1 MWIKKNIPIVLIIL
15 SACGSIKQTDNI
27 KVVNN
32 GNLKVSKITKLN
44 SVYVI
49 EAARNDSIFT
59 VIYPRVGGMNDN
71 DEIKKGH
78 AYGFELKK
86 IYPKENFISVIEVD
100 YYQIGNYR
108 IKLNE
113 RNHWSIYADT
123 TSLNNR

>member
-1 MWIKKNIPIVLIIL
+1 MWINKNKLIVLIIL
-15 SACGSIKQTDNI
+15 SACGSIKQNDNI
-27 KVVNN
+27 NVVNN
-32 GNLKVSKITKLN
+32 GDLKVSKITKLN

-49 EAARNDSIFT
+49 EANRNDSIFT
-59 VIYPRVGGMNDN
+59 IIYPRVGGVN

-78 AYGFELKK
+78 SYRFEIKK
-86 IYPKENFISVIEVD
+86 IYPKETFSSIMEVD

-123 TSLNNR
+123 TSLNTRL

>member
-1 MWIKKNIPIVLIIL
+1 MKININIPIVLIIL
-15 SACGSIKQTDNI
+15 SACGSIKQNDNI

-32 GNLKVSKITKLN
+32 GDLKVSKIIRLN

-49 EAARNDSIFT
+49 EANRNDSIFT
-59 VIYPRVGGMNDN
+59 IIYPRVGGVN
-71 DEIKKGH
+71 DEIKKDH
-78 AYGFELKK
+78 SYGFEIKK
-86 IYPKENFISVIEVD
+86 IYPKETFSSVMEVD

-123 TSLNNR
+123 TSLNTR